1 MVPKDLEPS
10 CLSVKLWHVIGV
22 KAPSGHVID
31 SETCT
36 SPTELLD
43 EGGVCTCALT
53 QRRKQPYRVLLAADK
68 GKPVAIIN
76 SWRGS
81 VSSYTEPG
89 CSIQKVRVWELMPHV
104 L

>member
-1 MVPKDLEPS
+1 M
-10 CLSVKLWHVIGV
+10 SVKLWHIIGV
-22 KAPSGHVID
+22 EAPSGHVND
-31 SETCT
+31 SETCI
-36 SPTELLD
+36 SSTELPD

-53 QRRKQPYRVLLAADK
+53 QWRMQPYRVLLAADE

-81 VSSYTEPG
+81 VSSHTEPG
-89 CSIQKVRVWELMPHV
+89 CAIQKVCVWELMPYV